1 MNTISFPGLGISVN
15 VNRIAFSVFGL
26 DIYWYGI
33 IIAVGFLL
41 AVIYCNYRA
50 KDFGIKKDDL
60 LDMLIFAVPIAIIG
74 ARAYYVIFMYDEYYY
89 GNPQLIYQIWDG
101 GVAIYGAIIAGV
113 LTVLVFCLIKR
124 IRVGTMLDLCV
135 LGLLIGQAIGRWGNF
150 VNQEA
155 YGTTTNLPWAMVLS
169 NGASVHPCFL
179 YESLWNIVGF
189 VILHFYSKKR
199 RYSGEIFLIY
209 TAWYGFGRGLIEGLR
224 TDSLYFF
231 GTGLRVSQFFGFFTC
246 IIALGFL
253 VYLYLFREQDPEALA
268 NPYLP
273 KRVRK
278 SKRNAEEDLDAEYE
292 DDAEPEYVNLE
303 GGTGDAGYMK
313 GDESTEEDDASFYGE
328 ESDSEDNA
336 SAPDTAEDAAAD
348 NTEKEHKNT
357 SGQEEQK

>member
-1 MNTISFPGLGISVN
+1 M
-15 VNRIAFSVFGL
+15 
-26 DIYWYGI
+26 
-33 IIAVGFLL
+33 
-41 AVIYCNYRA
+41 
-50 KDFGIKKDDL
+50 
-60 LDMLIFAVPIAIIG
+60 
-74 ARAYYVIFMYDEYYY
+74 
-89 GNPQLIYQIWDG
+89 
-101 GVAIYGAIIAGV
+101 
-113 LTVLVFCLIKR
+113 
-124 IRVGTMLDLCV
+124 
-135 LGLLIGQAIGRWGNF
+135 
-150 VNQEA
+150 
-155 YGTTTNLPWAMVLS
+155 
-169 NGASVHPCFL
+169 
-179 YESLWNIVGF
+179 
-189 VILHFYSKKR
+189 
-199 RYSGEIFLIY
+199 
-209 TAWYGFGRGLIEGLR
+209 
-224 TDSLYFF
+224 
-231 GTGLRVSQFFGFFTC
+231 
-246 IIALGFL
+246 

>member
-1 MNTISFPGLGISVN
+1 MNTISFPGLGISVE
-15 VNRIAFSVFGL
+15 VKRLAFSVFGL
-26 DIYWYGI
+26 DVYWYGI

-41 AVIYCNYRA
+41 AVLYCNHRT

-60 LDMLIFAVPIAIIG
+60 LDMLIFAVPLAIIG
-74 ARAYYVIFMYDEYYY
+74 ARAYYVLFMYDEYYY
-89 GNPQLIYQIWDG
+89 GNPQLMFQIWDG

-155 YGTTTNLPWAMVLS
+155 YGTATNLPWAMQLS
-169 NGASVHPCFL
+169 NGALVHPCFL
-179 YESLWNIVGF
+179 YESLWNVVGF

-224 TDSLYFF
+224 TDSLYLF

-246 IIALGFL
+246 IVALGVL
-253 VYLYLFREQDPEALA
+253 VYLYLFREQDAEALA

-278 SKRNAEEDLDAEYE
+278 SKRGDEDLPEEEDE
-292 DDAEPEYVNLE
+292 DGTPDYVGMENGE
-303 GGTGDAGYMK
+303 ENAGYMK
-313 GDESTEEDDASFYGE
+313 GDEGSEEDDASFYGE
-328 ESDSEDNA
+328 EAEKPSTVSEQSEENGELSDQVKEQKVSE
-336 SAPDTAEDAAAD
+336 
-348 NTEKEHKNT
+348 
-357 SGQEEQK
+357 QEEQK

>member
-1 MNTISFPGLGISVN
+1 MNTISFPGLGISVD
-15 VNRIAFSVFGL
+15 VKRIAFSLFGL

-33 IIAVGFLL
+33 IIALGFLL
-41 AVIYCNYRA
+41 AVIYCNYRT

-60 LDMLIFAVPIAIIG
+60 LDMLIFTVPLAIIG
-74 ARAYYVIFMYDEYYY
+74 ARAYYVLFMYDEYYY
-89 GNPQLIYQIWDG
+89 GNPQLMFQIWDG
-101 GVAIYGAIIAGV
+101 GVAIYGAIIVGV

-155 YGTTTNLPWAMVLS
+155 YGTATNLPWAMVLS

-179 YESLWNIVGF
+179 YESLWNVVGF
-189 VILHFYSKKR
+189 LILHFYSKKR

-246 IIALGFL
+246 IVALGVL
-253 VYLYLFREQDPEALA
+253 VYLYLFREQDPDALA

-278 SKRNAEEDLDAEYE
+278 SKSGDDEELDEEYE
-292 DDAEPEYVNLE
+292 DDAAPEYVGLAGE
-303 GGTGDAGYMK
+303 GDAADYMK
-313 GDESTEEDDASFYGE
+313 GDEGSDEDDAAFYGDE
-328 ESDSEDNA
+328 PA
-336 SAPDTAEDAAAD
+336 GKPDTEEKQSAD
-348 NTEKEHKNT
+348 
-357 SGQEEQK
+357 SAQEEQK

>member
-1 MNTISFPGLGISVN
+1 MNTISFPGLGISVD
-15 VNRIAFSVFGL
+15 VKRLAFSVFGL

-41 AVIYCNYRA
+41 AVIYCNYRT

-60 LDMLIFAVPIAIIG
+60 LDMLIFAVPLAIIG

-89 GNPQLIYQIWDG
+89 GNPQLMFQIWDG

-113 LTVLVFCLIKR
+113 LTVLIYCLIKR

-179 YESLWNIVGF
+179 YESLWNIAGF

-224 TDSLYFF
+224 TDSLYLF

-246 IIALGFL
+246 IVALGVL
-253 VYLYLFREQDPEALA
+253 VYLYLFREQDPDALA

-278 SKRNAEEDLDAEYE
+278 SKRGAEDEFEDDYE
-292 DDAEPEYVNLE
+292 DEAAPEYVGLE
-303 GGTGDAGYMK
+303 DGGDAGYMK
-313 GDESTEEDDASFYGE
+313 GDENPDEDDAEFYGE
-328 ESDSEDNA
+328 GQDVKEA
-336 SAPDTAEDAAAD
+336 DTPAAD
-348 NTEKEHKNT
+348 PVKEEEPQKKT
-357 SGQEEQK
+357 SGQEEQE